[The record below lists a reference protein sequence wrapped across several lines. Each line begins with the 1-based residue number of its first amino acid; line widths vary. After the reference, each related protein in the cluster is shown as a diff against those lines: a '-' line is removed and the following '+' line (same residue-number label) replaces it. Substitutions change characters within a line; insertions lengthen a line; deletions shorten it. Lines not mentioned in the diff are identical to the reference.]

1 MTQIDIVRGLPR
13 RQVLLTGGVVVAA
26 AAATA
31 ACSTGSTG
39 APTTSPTASAATS
52 SGTTSPTAAASS
64 PGPTPESSQ
73 DSSTPAGTAVPVSQ
87 VPVGGGVVLQS
98 APVVVTQP
106 RAGVFKAFSAVCTHQ
121 GCTVAGVQGGVIV
134 CPCHNSTFSIT
145 DGSVQGGPAP
155 AALAPVGV
163 TVSGSNVVVAS

>member
-1 MTQIDIVRGLPR
+1 MTQPDIDRGLPR

-26 AAATA
+26 AAVTA
-31 ACSTGSTG
+31 ACSSGSAG
-39 APTTSPTASAATS
+39 APSTSPTASATS
-52 SGTTSPTAAASS
+52 SGTSSPTASASS

-73 DSSTPAGTAVPVSQ
+73 DSSTPSGTVVPVSQ

-106 RAGVFKAFSAVCTHQ
+106 TAGVFKAFSAVCTHQ
-121 GCTVAGVQGGVIV
+121 GCTVGGVQGGVIV

-155 AALAPVGV
+155 AALPSVGV